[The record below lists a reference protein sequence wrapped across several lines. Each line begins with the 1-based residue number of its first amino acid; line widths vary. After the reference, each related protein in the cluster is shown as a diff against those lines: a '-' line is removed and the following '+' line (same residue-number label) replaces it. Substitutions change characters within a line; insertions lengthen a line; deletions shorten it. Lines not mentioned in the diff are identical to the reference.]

1 MKFKLKKLTLLGTNF
16 VYRIGSNR
24 EIKTT
29 TTTTTK
35 EESQQYGKK
44 DRPGFCSSMQGCFVG
59 VVVVV
64 TKTVETHKEL

>member
-1 MKFKLKKLTLLGTNF
+1 VKFKLKKLTLLGTNF

-44 DRPGFCSSMQGCFVG
+44 DRPGFCSSMQGCFV
-59 VVVVV
+59 VVV